1 MIPEASRNKLAK
13 QAALTRTAM
22 SHEGLRGHDP
32 YDALLSPLFRL
43 PLLRSRWLPRFGAQQ
58 VVLRSRLDLRGILRV
73 PSQLNPVTVG
83 LYVQGLADLVDAGL
97 LDKDETVAE
106 VSGWVSKL
114 ASIASPGY
122 SGPCW
127 GYPFPWEG
135 RQHRM
140 PADTP
145 TIVATS
151 MVVSGLH
158 RVWQVFEDEQAR
170 SLTVDSSWFVLDDL
184 PRTSDTG
191 RSFCWAYSPVDEQ
204 QVLNAT
210 LKGSRL
216 IAQAIDAGLAGGE
229 TDRARKA
236 ATASA
241 RFVIEYQEG
250 DGGWP
255 YAVGSDSRTWRDHHH
270 TGYVLECLSTYRSI
284 LSDRQFDSEIEKG
297 WDHYR
302 SSFFNRDNLPRYY
315 DDRDGPLDA
324 TAAGQAFITL
334 AQFDDVEF
342 GFEVA
347 GACLP
352 VLARPDGTFTYRR
365 TGRRLTRT
373 HFIRWSTAWMFAG
386 MARLLSKESRFPR

>member
-1 MIPEASRNKLAK
+1 VIPESSLNAVTD
-13 QAALTRTAM
+13 QARLTRAAM
-22 SHEGLRGHDP
+22 SREDLRGYDP

-43 PLLRSRWLPRFGAQQ
+43 PILRSKWLPRFGAQQ
-58 VVLRSRLDLRGILRV
+58 VVLRSKVNLRGILRV
-73 PSQLNPVTVG
+73 PPQVNPVTVG
-83 LYVQGLADLVDAGL
+83 LYVQGVADLVDAGL
-97 LDKDETVAE
+97 LDKEETADE
-106 VSGWVSKL
+106 VSEWVSKL
-114 ASIASPGY
+114 EMIISAGY

-140 PADTP
+140 PTDTP

-158 RVWQVFEDEQAR
+158 RVWQVYGDELAR
-170 SLTVDSSWFVLDDL
+170 SLTVESSRFVLEDL
-184 PRTSDTG
+184 PRTSVND
-191 RSFCWAYSPVDEQ
+191 RSFCWAYSPVDDQ

-216 IAQAIDAGLAGGE
+216 LVQAIDAGLKDKEA
-229 TDRARKA
+229 DRAREA
-236 ATASA
+236 ATASV
-241 RFVIEYQEG
+241 RFVMQHQES

-270 TGYVLECLSTYRSI
+270 TGYLLECLNTYSSI
-284 LSDRQFDSEIEKG
+284 LGNHEFDHEIEKG
-297 WDHYR
+297 WTHYR
-302 SSFFNRDNLPRYY
+302 GSFFDADDLPRYY

-324 TAAGQAFITL
+324 TAAGQALITL
-334 AQFDDVEF
+334 AQFDDAEF

-347 GACLP
+347 TACLP
-352 VLARPDGTFTYRR
+352 ILAQEDGTFTYRR
-365 TGRRLTRT
+365 SGKRLTKT

-386 MARLLSKESRFPR
+386 MARLLSKGNRSA

>member
-1 MIPEASRNKLAK
+1 MIPDSSMNLVAD
-13 QAALTRTAM
+13 QAQLTRAAM
-22 SHEGLRGHDP
+22 AREGLKGHDP
-32 YDALLSPLFRL
+32 YDALLSPLFRI
-43 PLLRSRWLPRFGAQQ
+43 PILRSRWLPRFAAQQ
-58 VVLRSRLDLRGILRV
+58 IVLRSKVNLRGILRV

-83 LYVQGLADLVDAGL
+83 LYVQGLADLVEAGL
-97 LDKDETVAE
+97 LKREETASE
-106 VSGWVSKL
+106 VSGWVSEL
-114 ASIASPGY
+114 GAIASPGY

-135 RQHRM
+135 RRHRM
-140 PADTP
+140 PTDTP

-158 RVWQVFEDEQAR
+158 RAWRVFGDEQAR
-170 SLTVDSSWFVLDDL
+170 RLTVDSSRFVMNDL
-184 PRTSDTG
+184 PRTSSTQ
-191 RSFCWAYSPVDEQ
+191 RSFCWAYSPVDDQ

-210 LKGSRL
+210 LKGSRVL
-216 IAQAIDAGLAGGE
+216 AQAIDAGLVDGE
-229 TDRARKA
+229 ADRAGEA

-241 RFVIEYQEG
+241 RFVIDHQED

-302 SSFFNRDNLPRYY
+302 SSFFDSDHLPRYY

-386 MARLLSKESRFPR
+386 MARLLARGSRPG